1 MSEPSIFW
9 LEKNTIALFSAR
21 RRVDI
26 ELLQMAPNNV
36 ARFLWDGF
44 PDFFQ
49 VIDGDP
55 HLLIETAQK
64 T

>member
-1 MSEPSIFW
+1 M
-9 LEKNTIALFSAR
+9 
-21 RRVDI
+21 DI